1 MKGLLIDLMSR
12 NCTKAGTRA
21 TLAAFDHFDR
31 VSQIR
36 AKRVMPRGASRHRQ
50 NPNASQVDPGV
61 GRSPAVSGTTDMCWF
76 TADGSLMR
84 LQPWHEARYSP
95 Q

>member
-1 MKGLLIDLMSR
+1 MKGRLIDLMSR
-12 NCTKAGTRA
+12 NRTEGGTRA
-21 TLAAFDHFDR
+21 TLAAFDQC

-36 AKRVMPRGASRHRQ
+36 AKRARPRDASRYRQ

-61 GRSPAVSGTTDMCWF
+61 GRSPAVSSTTDMCWF
-76 TADGSLMR
+76 TADGRLMQ
-84 LQPWHEARYSP
+84 LQPRHEARYLP